1 LERISWNEPIA
12 TFEIRIPTKRA
23 SFHDPNV
30 IVSRPNRKR
39 IPFGMF
45 SVLARTMLAYERL
58 ERSRGSLPRAFRRLA
73 ASASVRPA
81 GAI

>member
-12 TFEIRIPTKRA
+12 MFATRIPRNSA

-30 IVSRPNRKR
+30 IVRRPKAKR

-45 SVLARTMLAYERL
+45 SVFARTMLA
-58 ERSRGSLPRAFRRLA
+58 
-73 ASASVRPA
+73 
-81 GAI
+81 